1 MSDVINKVTGISEGH
16 TRKEVVMKNN
26 KLLLLFISM
35 FFILLLG
42 QNVHADTRKLI
53 IVGDSRTEDMH
64 LTVGDSG
71 CVWSYEVGEG
81 IIWMRKTGIPAIEK
95 KIGKN
100 TAVVILMGVNDCA
113 DLWVTD
119 EYCDYLNSKAAEWAK
134 KGAVTYY
141 FSITPIVES
150 AYKPKDITNAD
161 IIAWNNAMKA
171 GLSSKVKYVNI
182 YPHMLSGITTYDGL
196 HYKEYSTIRYF
207 NLIKRFV
214 NGFDDMTDKT
224 HPYYNPIYWAVQRGI
239 TDGYSG
245 TNLFGVDDGCTRSQ
259 AVMFLWRL
267 AGKPAPKSVSRAPFY
282 DVPKTHPHFKAVLW
296 AYQKGIT
303 KGYDDGSFGAD
314 RICTRG
320 QICTFIWRYL
330 GKPRPGISQNPFAD
344 QITPAYSKAVL
355 WAAGCGVTKG
365 FSDGTFRDTASCT
378 RGQCMT
384 FIYRIRKM

>member
-1 MSDVINKVTGISEGH
+1 M
-16 TRKEVVMKNN
+16 
-26 KLLLLFISM
+26 FISM

-150 AYKPKDITNAD
+150 AYKPKDISNAD
-161 IIAWNNAMKA
+161 IIAWNNAMK
-171 GLSSKVKYVNI
+171 G
-182 YPHMLSGITTYDGL
+182 
-196 HYKEYSTIRYF
+196 
-207 NLIKRFV
+207 
-214 NGFDDMTDKT
+214 
-224 HPYYNPIYWAVQRGI
+224 
-239 TDGYSG
+239 
-245 TNLFGVDDGCTRSQ
+245 
-259 AVMFLWRL
+259 
-267 AGKPAPKSVSRAPFY
+267 
-282 DVPKTHPHFKAVLW
+282 
-296 AYQKGIT
+296 
-303 KGYDDGSFGAD
+303 
-314 RICTRG
+314 
-320 QICTFIWRYL
+320 
-330 GKPRPGISQNPFAD
+330 
-344 QITPAYSKAVL
+344 
-355 WAAGCGVTKG
+355 
-365 FSDGTFRDTASCT
+365 
-378 RGQCMT
+378 
-384 FIYRIRKM
+384 

>member
-1 MSDVINKVTGISEGH
+1 
-16 TRKEVVMKNN
+16 
-26 KLLLLFISM
+26 M

-71 CVWSYEVGEG
+71 CIWSYEVGEG
-81 IIWMRKTGIPAIEK
+81 IIWMKKTGIPAIEQ

-134 KGAVTYY
+134 KGAATYY

-150 AYKPKDITNAD
+150 AYRPKDISNAD
-161 IIAWNNAMKA
+161 IIAWNKAMKA
-171 GLSSKVKYVNI
+171 GLSSRVKYVNI
-182 YPHMLSGITTYDGL
+182 YPHMLNGIETYDGL
-196 HYKEYSTIRYF
+196 HYKESSTIKYF

-224 HPYYNPIYWAVQRGI
+224 HPFYNPIYWAVQRNI
-239 TDGYSG
+239 TNGYPG
-245 TNLFGVDDGCTRSQ
+245 TNLFGVDDACTRSQ
-259 AVMFLWRL
+259 AVTFLWCL
-267 AGKPAPKSVSRAPFY
+267 AGKPAPKSVSRSPFN
-282 DVPKTHPHFKAVLW
+282 DIAMSHSHFKAVLW

-303 KGYDDGSFGAD
+303 KGYADGSFGVE
-314 RICTRG
+314 RPCTRG

-330 GKPRPGISQNPFAD
+330 GKPNPRISRSPFAD
-344 QITPAYSKAVL
+344 RITPAFSKAIL
-355 WAAGCGVTKG
+355 WAAGNGVTKG
-365 FSDGTFRDTASCT
+365 FSDGTFRDADPCT

-384 FIYRIRKM
+384 FIYRIRTM